1 MQATIEDKL
10 IIAGKILV
18 AEGLDDYVRGH
29 LTVRAPADP
38 NRILMKPQTIGMEEI
53 TRDNITVVDIEG
65 AKISG
70 PLPRHGEVFIHTE
83 IMRARP
89 EIHSV
94 VHVHPQH
101 AIAFSSL
108 GKPLLPISQEG
119 AIFCDGLP
127 VFDEKTDLILT
138 QNDGKAVARKL
149 GNHRALILRN
159 HGIVTCG
166 ETVEEAVVVALALEQ
181 ACKIQLLAEAGG
193 GPRLVGN
200 PEDNKRIKG
209 INLKPNGILNT
220 FNYLARK
227 IGAR

>member
-1 MQATIEDKL
+1 MQDTLEDKL

-29 LTVRAPADP
+29 LTARSPEAPQ
-38 NRILMKPQTIGMEEI
+38 RILMKPGTVGMEEM
-53 TRDNITVVDIEG
+53 TRENLLVVDIEG
-65 AKISG
+65 TKLSG

-89 EIHSV
+89 DINAV
-94 VHVHPQH
+94 VHVHPRH

-108 GKPLLPISQEG
+108 GKPLLPLSQEG
-119 AIFCDGLP
+119 CLFCDGLP

-138 QNDGKAVARKL
+138 QEQGKAVARML
-149 GNHRALILRN
+149 GTHHAMLLRN

-166 ETVEEAVVVALALEQ
+166 DTLETAVILALTLEA
-181 ACKIQLLAEAGG
+181 ACQIQLMAEAAG
-193 GPRLVGN
+193 GPKLVGH
-200 PEDNKRIKG
+200 PGDSKRIKA
-209 INLKPNGILNT
+209 INMKPGGLVNT

-227 IGAR
+227 IGVH